1 MSKLNKVIIVD
12 DEPTSLFICRK
23 TLELSNVFTQIQ
35 TFESPV
41 EALDYLKNV
50 YSNNLVEEIPSLIL
64 VDINMPIM
72 NGWEFIEEFKKLP
85 EEKTKNTIINIL
97 SSSDSEQDIK
107 KAAGIDKITDYISKP
122 LTVEKAKTFPTNLMF
137 NKYSF

>member
-50 YSNNLVEEIPSLIL
+50 YDKNLVEEIPSLIL

-85 EEKTKNTIINIL
+85 EDKTKNTIINIL

>member
-50 YSNNLVEEIPSLIL
+50 YEKNLVEEIPSLIL

-72 NGWEFIEEFKKLP
+72 NGWEFIEEFKKIP
-85 EEKTKNTIINIL
+85 EDKTKNTIINIL

>member
-1 MSKLNKVIIVD
+1 MSKLNKVVIVD

-122 LTVEKAKTFPTNLMF
+122 LTVEKAKTFPTNLLF